1 MNSFSVPGAALG
13 PWPSTCHL
21 VTLLHTAAGVTHQ
34 LPAYA
39 EEPLSEGI
47 SSADSLT
54 QSQAKPWRP
63 LVQQPRPLVLPAQ
76 SSQDRSPS
84 LPSTTPD
91 PQPQRCCSRV
101 QSCIHPEE
109 SSCSLACFSV
119 GETHHPLF
127 SIFLFQLH
135 PPQPHP

>member
-34 LPAYA
+34 LPVHAK
-39 EEPLSEGI
+39 EPLSEGI
-47 SSADSLT
+47 SSADSLP
-54 QSQAKPWRP
+54 QSQAKPWKP
-63 LVQQPRPLVLPAQ
+63 LVQQPRPLVLPAR
-76 SSQDRSPS
+76 SSQAHSPS
-84 LPSTTPD
+84 FSSTAPD

-101 QSCIHPEE
+101 QPRIHPEE
-109 SSCSLACFSV
+109 SSRPLACFSF

-127 SIFLFQLH
+127 SISLFQLH
-135 PPQPHP
+135 PPHPHP